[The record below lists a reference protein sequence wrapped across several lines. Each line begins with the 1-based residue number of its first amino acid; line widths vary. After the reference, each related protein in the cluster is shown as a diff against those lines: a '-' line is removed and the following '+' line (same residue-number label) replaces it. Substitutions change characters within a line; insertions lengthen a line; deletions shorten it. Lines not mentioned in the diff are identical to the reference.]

1 MLERIW
7 ISIGENFQYN
17 SCRRLQPCPNQF
29 AIDFYSS
36 NYEKYFEELI
46 FTEEEIEKLN
56 KEELEKLTKVAA
68 IIENIGN
75 RQPKAKLYDWIYS
88 DKLKLEEPYTPGLEK
103 ETFERVRRIIQHRKN
118 LRQEMSFMMRKPWT
132 HFKNGW
138 CISPI

>member
-1 MLERIW
+1 MFLIMLERIW

-68 IIENIGN
+68 IIEYIGN

-103 ETFERVRRIIQHRKN
+103 RNIWK
-118 LRQEMSFMMRKPWT
+118 
-132 HFKNGW
+132 G
-138 CISPI
+138 